1 MSEKLLPLLPN
12 YYLNYY
18 PKISHN
24 TISII
29 KVVKV
34 VVKIYTH
41 VKKGDHD
48 LSIGGISPKN
58 NYLNTPPSQ
67 TAHFRAKKG
76 SNFRLLPGKME
87 VDLHADSA
95 F

>member
-34 VVKIYTH
+34 VIKIYTH
-41 VKKGDHD
+41 IKKGDHD
-48 LSIGGISPKN
+48 LLYRGYIAKKLLLK
-58 NYLNTPPSQ
+58 YPPSQ

-76 SNFRLLPGKME
+76 SNLKLLPGKME